1 MSLSQCCRVLSCAE
15 VLGVLLPHLSG
26 VVTERAWEVAG
37 RVFVLVRPMAA
48 EAACPGCGQL
58 SGRRHGGY
66 PRRLRD
72 VPAGGRP
79 VVIWLAARRFR
90 CLNPACPK
98 VTFTEQAEGLAS
110 RFARRTPLLAGA
122 LAAVAAVLAGRAG
135 ARLAAALA
143 MPAGR
148 NSMIRLVMALPEEE
162 LAAAP
167 QVLGVDDFALR
178 KGHVYGTVLI
188 DMQAGGVV
196 GLLPDREAATLE
208 KWLAGHPGAAVICRD
223 RAGAY
228 ADGARAG
235 APNAVQVADRW
246 HLLHNLCEK
255 TYQAAAAHRAS
266 CLGADERRDGQ
277 PELPRDGQQD
287 HGQQEQQDQPGRP
300 EERQDPQERA
310 GEEEE
315 PPARKPGLPE
325 RTRARHAEI
334 HQLLDAATRKPPSP
348 ASWACPRRPSRS
360 TPGPPPP
367 ARSPP
372 PPASRP
378 STPTSPTSSRGGT
391 TAPMTPAPCTPRSPP
406 RATRD
411 LTSRSAGSSGPSA
424 TCPAPPPSRR
434 RPSRPPARSPPGS

>member
-148 NSMIRLVMALPEEE
+148 DSMIRLVMALP
-162 LAAAP
+162 
-167 QVLGVDDFALR
+167 G
-178 KGHVYGTVLI
+178 
-188 DMQAGGVV
+188 
-196 GLLPDREAATLE
+196 
-208 KWLAGHPGAAVICRD
+208 
-223 RAGAY
+223 
-228 ADGARAG
+228 
-235 APNAVQVADRW
+235 
-246 HLLHNLCEK
+246 
-255 TYQAAAAHRAS
+255 
-266 CLGADERRDGQ
+266 
-277 PELPRDGQQD
+277 
-287 HGQQEQQDQPGRP
+287 
-300 EERQDPQERA
+300 
-310 GEEEE
+310 
-315 PPARKPGLPE
+315 
-325 RTRARHAEI
+325 
-334 HQLLDAATRKPPSP
+334 
-348 ASWACPRRPSRS
+348 
-360 TPGPPPP
+360 
-367 ARSPP
+367 
-372 PPASRP
+372 
-378 STPTSPTSSRGGT
+378 GGT
-391 TAPMTPAPCTPRSPP
+391 GG
-406 RATRD
+406 RA
-411 LTSRSAGSSGPSA
+411 AG
-424 TCPAPPPSRR
+424 
-434 RPSRPPARSPPGS
+434 PGGR

>member
-1 MSLSQCCRVLSCAE
+1 M
-15 VLGVLLPHLSG
+15 
-26 VVTERAWEVAG
+26 
-37 RVFVLVRPMAA
+37 
-48 EAACPGCGQL
+48 
-58 SGRRHGGY
+58 
-66 PRRLRD
+66 
-72 VPAGGRP
+72 
-79 VVIWLAARRFR
+79 VIWLAARRFR

-98 VTFTEQAEGLAS
+98 VTFAEQAEGLAS

-122 LAAVAAVLAGRAG
+122 LAAVAAVLGGPGR

-148 NSMIRLVMALPEEE
+148 DSMIRLVMALPEEE

-188 DMQAGGVV
+188 DLEAGGVI

-208 KWLAGHPGAAVICRD
+208 KWLADHPGAAVICRD

-235 APNAVQVADRW
+235 APDAIQVADRW
-246 HLLHNLCEK
+246 HLLHNLREK
-255 TYQAAAAHRAS
+255 AYQAAAAHRAS
-266 CLGADERRDGQ
+266 CLGADDRRDGQ

-287 HGQQEQQDQPGRP
+287 HGQQEQQDHPGRP

-325 RTRARHAEI
+325 RTRAKGRI
-334 HQLLDAATRKPPSP
+334 HQLLDAGHPKTAVARILGLSAPTVAKY
-348 ASWACPRRPSRS
+348 AGAA
-360 TPGPPPP
+360 TPGEITAA
-367 ARSPP
+367 AREQALDPYKPYLIAQSNE
-372 PPASRP
+372 
-378 STPTSPTSSRGGT
+378 GT
-391 TAPMTPAPCTPRSPP
+391 HDARVLHAEITAPRICR
-406 RATRD
+406 
-411 LTSRSAGSSGPSA
+411 L
-424 TCPAPPPSRR
+424 
-434 RPSRPPARSPPGS
+434 